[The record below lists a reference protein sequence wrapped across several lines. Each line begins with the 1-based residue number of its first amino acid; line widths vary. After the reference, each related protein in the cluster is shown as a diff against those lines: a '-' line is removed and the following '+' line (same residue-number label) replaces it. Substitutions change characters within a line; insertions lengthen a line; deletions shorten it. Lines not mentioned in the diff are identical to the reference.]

1 MYISE
6 VCIEGFK
13 SYANRVIL
21 SNFDECFNAI
31 TGLNGSGKSNILD
44 SICFVLGIKNLS
56 QVRATSLQELVYKQG
71 QAGITKATVSI
82 TFRNDDPK
90 KAPTGFEDKETIT
103 ITRQVVIGGRNKYL
117 INGQAATETR
127 VADLFQS
134 VQLNVNN
141 PTFLIMQGRITK
153 VLNMKPPEILALLE
167 EASGTKMYEK
177 KKQTALRTL
186 EKKQARLEEI
196 DDLLKNQL
204 EPSLSALRKKCG
216 EYNEYTQLQSAR
228 DRLLRFCLAYDHVHC
243 TRMLETGGVE
253 ISGMEEAMAAKAEER
268 DERQREVADL
278 TAQARDLATE
288 KEIKMGGEM
297 RELKKTVDELQRKL
311 SGSTTALK
319 HKQDALKAEHAGLK
333 QLEAQAAE
341 LAAQDLDGAV
351 AAAEKRRDEAKANV
365 EAAEK
370 AVEAATCE
378 LAGAE
383 AGDGRDESNRS
394 LQERLADA
402 QVQQTAADAEATQA
416 ELAVKHLTKQLADQR
431 KAAAAKE
438 KEGATLAK
446 ELDRQ
451 KAKVEECNTR
461 LQGLSFDEAGMRSL
475 EARREG
481 ARGQVQRCRDAV
493 KALEGEVSGIR
504 FDYTPPHRGFDASK
518 VHGPVATLV
527 RVKDPATALALEVA
541 AGGKLHQVVVDDDAT
556 AKELLQR
563 GQLRR
568 RTTII
573 PLNKVAYPRMSPAV
587 LEAAQRLSGGKAR
600 PAVDFLDFDQRVAPA
615 VHYAFGNV
623 FICQDGGTAKRLAFS
638 REVNM
643 RCVSLEGDDFN
654 PAGTLT
660 GGSRGNRQ
668 CLLAKLAELRA
679 AQASLAQHTS
689 ELSEI
694 ERQLGAM
701 EAAAREH
708 AKYSRE
714 LELAQHSLSLAQQR
728 VAGSEAAQLVAAAN
742 ATEEQ
747 LQTAREAGTAAAQRK
762 KELVEKAKSLEREI
776 RDFDKDRGA
785 RIKAAQD
792 KLKKA
797 KAAVEAARKALRA
810 AEAAFA
816 RAQQERDAAG
826 GEKESVQKQIQE
838 AQQSSA
844 GAEAEVAELSKSVAD
859 AKEAVTAA
867 AKRLEEMQVR
877 LSECDGEIKALEV
890 SREAAAKKM
899 SECDADIK
907 KTDAKIKSK
916 REQMVKSKEWL
927 ARTETEHPWIAT
939 EKRHFG
945 TGDYKFDGIDISAMR
960 KEFEN
965 LQERCAALQ
974 GKVQAS
980 VVSKLQKNE
989 EDYTALCG
997 KRSVVESDKKKLEQ
1011 VIAELDDQS
1020 RAALKDVWKQVNE
1033 WFGQIFST
1041 LLPGTSAKLEP
1052 PEGGS
1057 YMEGLEV
1064 RVAFGSVWKESLT
1077 ELSGGQRSLLAL
1089 SLILALCRFKPAP
1102 IYILDEVD
1110 AALDLNHTQNIGR
1123 MIRENFPESQF
1134 IVVSLKEGMFANA
1147 NVLFRTKFVEGV
1159 STVTRTVTE
1168 TGRAAAAAG
1177 GRAGRENMA
1186 AGGKAG
1192 TAAGRGRAGGATLRD
1207 NNR

>member
-13 SYANRVIL
+13 SYANRVTL
-21 SNFDECFNAI
+21 SNFDQCFNAI

-44 SICFVLGIKNLS
+44 SICFVLGIRNLS

-90 KAPTGFEDKETIT
+90 KAPTGFEDKETIS

-177 KKQTALRTL
+177 KKQNALRTL
-186 EKKQARLEEI
+186 EKKQSRLSEI
-196 DDLLKNQL
+196 DHLLKNQL
-204 EPSLSALRKKCG
+204 ESSLLDLRKKC
-216 EYNEYTQLQSAR
+216 EAYNEFTSLQSAR
-228 DRLLRFCLAYDHVHC
+228 DRLLRFCLAYDHVSC
-243 TRMLETGGVE
+243 TRIVGTGGDE
-253 ISGMEEAMAAKAEER
+253 IATLEAAITAKAAEREER
-268 DERQREVADL
+268 QQELADL
-278 TAQARDLATE
+278 GAQARDLATE

-297 RELKKTVDELQRKL
+297 RELKKTVDELQLKL
-311 SGSTTALK
+311 SRSTTALK
-319 HKQDALKAEHAGLK
+319 HKQDALKAEKALLK
-333 QLEAQAAE
+333 QLQAQAAE

-351 AAAEKRRDEAKANV
+351 AAAEKRRDEAKADL
-365 EAAEK
+365 EAIEK
-370 AVEAATCE
+370 AIEAATRE

-394 LQERLADA
+394 LQERLTDA
-402 QVQQTAADAEATQA
+402 QLQQTAAEAELKEA

-438 KEGATLAK
+438 KEGASLAR
-446 ELDRQ
+446 ELERH
-451 KAKVEECNTR
+451 KTKVEDCNAQ
-461 LQGLSFDEAGMRSL
+461 LQGLSFDEAGMKAL
-475 EARREG
+475 EARRDQSQ
-481 ARGQVQRCRDAV
+481 AVVQHTQDVV
-493 KALEGEVSGIR
+493 KGLEGEVSVIR
-504 FDYTPPHRGFDASK
+504 FDYTPPHRNFDVRK
-518 VHGPVATLV
+518 VHGPVAMLV
-527 RVKDPATALALEVA
+527 RVNDPAAALALEVA
-541 AGGKLHQVVVDDDAT
+541 AGGKLYQVVVDDDTT
-556 AKELLQR
+556 AKELLQK
-563 GQLRR
+563 GQLKR

-573 PLNKVAYPRMSPAV
+573 PLNKVGYPQMSSAV

-600 PAVDFLDFDQRVAPA
+600 PAVDFLEYDQHVAPA

-623 FICQDGGTAKRLAFS
+623 FICPDGGTAKRLAFS

-660 GGSRGNRQ
+660 GGSRGNRA
-668 CLLAKLAELRA
+668 CLLAKLRELQSA
-679 AQASLAQHTS
+679 KASLAQYKT
-689 ELSEI
+689 ELAQLEK
-694 ERQLGAM
+694 QLGEM
-701 EAAAREH
+701 EAIAREH

-714 LELAQHSLSLAQQR
+714 LELAQHSLGLAQQR
-728 VAGSEAAQLVAAAN
+728 VAGSEAAQLVAVAD
-742 ATEEQ
+742 ATEAQ
-747 LQTAREAGTAAAQRK
+747 LTAAREAGAAAAQRK
-762 KELVEKAKSLEREI
+762 KDLIEQAKELEREI
-776 RDFDKDRGA
+776 RDFQKDHGA
-785 RIKAAQD
+785 RVKAAQD

-797 KAAVEAARKALRA
+797 KTAAEAARKALRA
-810 AEAAFA
+810 AELAGVGA
-816 RAQQERDAAG
+816 RAEREATGGEMESLKKQIDAAL
-826 GEKESVQKQIQE
+826 
-838 AQQSSA
+838 QSIT
-844 GAEAEVAELSKSVAD
+844 GADAEVTKLSEEVNA
-859 AKEAVTAA
+859 AKEAANAA
-867 AKRLEEMQVR
+867 TRRLQAMQAR
-877 LSECDGEIKALEV
+877 LSECDGEIKTLEA
-890 SREAAAKKM
+890 SRDAMSKKV
-899 SECDADIK
+899 SECDQEIK
-907 KTDAKIKSK
+907 KLDAKIKSK
-916 REQMVKSKEWL
+916 RDTIAKSKEWIGRME
-927 ARTETEHPWIAT
+927 AEHPWIAS

-945 TGDYKFDGIDISAMR
+945 TGDYKFEGVDINAMR
-960 KEFEN
+960 KDFEN
-965 LQERCAALQ
+965 LRERCEALQ

-989 EDYTALCG
+989 EDYQALVS
-997 KRSVVESDKKKLEQ
+997 KRTVVESDKNKLEQ
-1011 VIAELDDQS
+1011 VIEELDNQS
-1020 RAALKDVWKQVNE
+1020 RAALEDVWGRVNT

-1052 PEGGS
+1052 PEGAT
-1057 YMEGLEV
+1057 YLDGLEV

-1134 IVVSLKEGMFANA
+1134 IVVSLKEGMFSNA

-1168 TGRAAAAAG
+1168 TGRAVAGGPGVRENGGGAKAAG
-1177 GRAGRENMA
+1177 AGRSGRAVLSNA
-1186 AGGKAG
+1186 
-1192 TAAGRGRAGGATLRD
+1192 
-1207 NNR
+1207 NR